1 MVVSAHDVANN
12 PAFALLR
19 EPLGNC
25 DKAEVINPYQL
36 YIKGEAF
43 NIYRPTTEI
52 SISAHFCDPILLVK
66 MDLHVSHH

>member
-25 DKAEVINPYQL
+25 DKAEVINPLSTL
-36 YIKGEAF
+36 Y
-43 NIYRPTTEI
+43 
-52 SISAHFCDPILLVK
+52 
-66 MDLHVSHH
+66 